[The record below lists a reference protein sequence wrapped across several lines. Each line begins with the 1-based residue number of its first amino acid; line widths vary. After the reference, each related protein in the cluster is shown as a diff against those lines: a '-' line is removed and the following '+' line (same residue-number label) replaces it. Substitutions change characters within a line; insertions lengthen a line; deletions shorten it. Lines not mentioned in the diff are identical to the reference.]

1 MPKKVTDYMT
11 AKVVA
16 VPPATGVREAFFIMK
31 ENHIRHL
38 PIVEKDRL
46 VGIVSDRELRRPGW
60 VDESRDIT
68 HVYYL
73 KDSLTVGDV
82 MIKDVH
88 VIHTYD
94 TLRKAVKLLLDNRI
108 GAAPVLDKTGA
119 VVGMLS
125 AVDLMRALYDIVSE
139 GKR

>member
-11 AKVVA
+11 AKVIT
-16 VPPATGVREAFFIMK
+16 VPPTTGVREAFFIMK

-38 PIVEKDRL
+38 PVVENNRL

-60 VDESRDIT
+60 VDETRDIT

-73 KDSLTVGDV
+73 KDSLSVGDV
-82 MIKDVH
+82 MIRDVL

-94 TLRKAVKLLLDNRI
+94 TLRKAAKLLLDNRI

-125 AVDLMRALYDIVSE
+125 AVDLLKAFYDLASQT
-139 GKR
+139 KR